1 MSTLWKFVVTSGCCH
16 LPNSDGCGSILNL
29 LIYRYCLDSNEINS
43 KNLNVIQPYVGKNS
57 PFIKSSNL
65 FSFFNPIQIKFL
77 ILSYT
82 LGEAGAEGLSVLF
95 ICLKSSY
102 IRYCWCFFFVGCR
115 DQLQLFYLPS
125 VCSCDSNSLC
135 TDTVFVIY

>member
-1 MSTLWKFVVTSGCCH
+1 MDFREVDRYKPIASDFGPCLVEGLPDLSTLWKFVVTSGCCH

-65 FSFFNPIQIKFL
+65 FSFFNSSQIK
-77 ILSYT
+77 S
-82 LGEAGAEGLSVLF
+82 
-95 ICLKSSY
+95 
-102 IRYCWCFFFVGCR
+102 
-115 DQLQLFYLPS
+115 
-125 VCSCDSNSLC
+125 
-135 TDTVFVIY
+135 